1 MGRFLLLNLS
11 LHTVLG
17 LLPVCAVSFA
27 QTTPI
32 IYPSAPDSAAASD
45 AKTVKV
51 TPKII
56 STTKPVWS
64 DIKPEQQAALL
75 PLQSEWPR
83 ISENQKRKWLEISKN
98 FSKLQ
103 LDEQNKL
110 HSRMK
115 DWVGLSSQERA
126 QARLN
131 FSTAKALTSEE
142 KQKRWEAYQSL
153 SPEEKQKLHSNA
165 KASAPN
171 SAALANK
178 SQNKVTPSTKLQ
190 PPPRQNDHTNAQ

>member
-1 MGRFLLLNLS
+1 MSRFLLLSLS
-11 LHTVLG
+11 LRAVLG
-17 LLPVCAVSFA
+17 LLLGCSAGFA

-32 IYPSAPDSAAASD
+32 ASPNVPASAAKLD
-45 AKTVKV
+45 VKTTKV
-51 TPKII
+51 IPV
-56 STTKPVWS
+56 TKPVWA

-75 PLQSEWPR
+75 PLQSEWSR
-83 ISENQKRKWLEISKN
+83 VSENQKRKWLEISKN

-103 LDEQNKL
+103 PDEQSKL

-131 FSTAKALTSEE
+131 FSTAKALAPEE
-142 KQKRWEAYQSL
+142 KQKQWEAYQAL
-153 SPEEKQKLHSNA
+153 SPEEKQKLQSNA

-178 SQNKVTPSTKLQ
+178 SQNKVTPSSKLQ
-190 PPPRQNDHTNAQ
+190 PAAPARLQTAPTKAE